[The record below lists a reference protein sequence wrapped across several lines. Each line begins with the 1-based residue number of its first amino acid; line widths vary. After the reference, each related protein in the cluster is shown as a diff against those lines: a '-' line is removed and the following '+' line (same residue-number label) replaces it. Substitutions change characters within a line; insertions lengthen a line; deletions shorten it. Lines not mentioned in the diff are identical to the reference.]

1 MNLHLSKQTP
11 VADIP
16 KNAKFKRIGKKKR
29 KEEEGNKVDFLRYA
43 KSQTSMQKSMY

>member
-16 KNAKFKRIGKKKR
+16 KNAKFKRIGKKKGKKR
-29 KEEEGNKVDFLRYA
+29 KGIK
-43 KSQTSMQKSMY
+43 